1 MGNSLQAC
9 LVRTGQHG
17 YLIDN
22 ITNMN
27 LLIDIVNFID
37 DVASNQPSP
46 SAAGARCRISA
57 CITSQA
63 REPCECRLRI
73 KATCKGGKGGKPCSI
88 PNT

>member
-1 MGNSLQAC
+1 LS
-9 LVRTGQHG
+9 GQTAAWL
-17 YLIDN
+17 LIDN

-37 DVASNQPSP
+37 DVAIKPAKP
-46 SAAGARCRISA
+46 LYRWRKVRKISA